1 MSDEK
6 DAIQSVKLIRDWIR
20 FSSSVNIGERKHL
33 LHKNSFF
40 LSFFHCV
47 VYFDSFQSLNKS
59 SGSSLF
65 FLSFWFSQQE
75 VPNLFHFFSWTDC
88 GTLLLVSLSLS
99 LTFRFMYS
107 SHCNLRVSTRLVAV
121 ALLVS
126 TPPFTFSFLL
136 IRPFSRESMRRV
148 DLY

>member
-47 VYFDSFQSLNKS
+47 VYFDSFHFKVWTNPRVPVFFFYLF
-59 SGSSLF
+59 GSHNRRSRTCSIFCLEPIVERCC
-65 FLSFWFSQQE
+65 W
-75 VPNLFHFFSWTDC
+75 
-88 GTLLLVSLSLS
+88 SLS